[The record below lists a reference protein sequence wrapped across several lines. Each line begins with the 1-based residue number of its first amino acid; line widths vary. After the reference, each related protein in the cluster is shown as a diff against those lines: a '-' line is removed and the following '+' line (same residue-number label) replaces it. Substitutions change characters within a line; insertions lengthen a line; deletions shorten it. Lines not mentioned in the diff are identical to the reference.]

1 MKPGCQ
7 LSHQFY
13 PSLVKTTKHIFT
25 VTNFALA
32 HLVWNVKTALASP
45 SWLEK
50 ERKNLPQM
58 KPGMLKTDRKIR
70 RTEAVLVPHQ
80 TWTLPW
86 RTEEAVT
93 GIRRFVV

>member
-1 MKPGCQ
+1 MECKNGT
-7 LSHQFY
+7 SF
-13 PSLVKTTKHIFT
+13 
-25 VTNFALA
+25 
-32 HLVWNVKTALASP
+32 
-45 SWLEK
+45 
-50 ERKNLPQM
+50 RNLPQM

-93 GIRRFVV
+93 GIKRFVVRKGTFVSAIT